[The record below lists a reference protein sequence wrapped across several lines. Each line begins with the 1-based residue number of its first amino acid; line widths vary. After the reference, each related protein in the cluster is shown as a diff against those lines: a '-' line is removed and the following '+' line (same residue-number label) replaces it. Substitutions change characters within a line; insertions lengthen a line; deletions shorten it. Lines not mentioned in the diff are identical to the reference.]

1 MATIKDP
8 DVAGGANV
16 DFNVKADSAI
26 ANRDVPALT
35 QLAKDSI
42 GTPQSGVL
50 VELANKI
57 KTTSDEFNKLVDP
70 INKTGGTNTPEGRQ
84 QIAITFETVA
94 DRPQWGT
101 ALLKYVLGDK
111 AGAVKQITGGDIT
124 KSITYDKNGDQILET
139 KNQLGEHISYF
150 PETFSLS

>member
-70 INKTGGTNTPEGRQ
+70 INKTGGTNTPERSPTNCNY
-84 QIAITFETVA
+84 I
-94 DRPQWGT
+94 
-101 ALLKYVLGDK
+101 
-111 AGAVKQITGGDIT
+111 
-124 KSITYDKNGDQILET
+124 
-139 KNQLGEHISYF
+139 
-150 PETFSLS
+150 